1 MKRLCIPLLV
11 LAVLVWSAPVF
22 AAPQTLKFGRFGT
35 VTLYSSH
42 PHPDRV
48 VLFVSGDGGWN
59 RGVVDM
65 AEALATDNALVV
77 GIDINRYFHALE
89 KAPGKCSYPAAD
101 FEGLSQYVQ
110 AKLHFPNY
118 IQPALVGYSSGATL
132 VYAALVQAPPNTFR
146 GAVSMGFCSDLPV
159 SKPFCGGN
167 GGLKWR
173 RGPKGKGLVFLPAAA
188 VSEPWI
194 AFQGAIDQVCGP
206 DPAADF
212 ARQVKGARYVYLP
225 KVGHG
230 YSVQRNWLPQL
241 KEVMNQLYREAPS
254 VPTAVASA
262 ASLKDLPLVEVPAKG
277 ASGTDFAVILS
288 GDGGWASIDRQVA
301 GVLAE
306 RGMPVVGFDS
316 LRYYWTPRT
325 PDGAAHDLARVI
337 GHYLSAWHKKRV
349 LLVGYSFGADVLPFL
364 ASRLPA
370 DLLDK
375 VSLVALLSPGRT
387 ASFEFHLSYWLGED
401 ADRSEPLIL
410 PELAKLKGRRILCLA
425 GSGDKDS
432 LCSDLPAQADGV
444 RSIRLAGGH
453 HFGGDYRNLADLIL
467 SDEQAAR

>member
-1 MKRLCIPLLV
+1 MKRLCVPLLA
-11 LAVLVWSAPVF
+11 LAVLAWSASAF
-22 AAPQTLKFGRFGT
+22 AAPRTLKFGLFGK
-35 VTLYSSH
+35 VTLYSHH

-65 AEALATDNALVV
+65 ARALANDHALVV
-77 GIDINRYFHALE
+77 GIDINHYFRALE
-89 KAPGKCSYPAAD
+89 KVPGKCSYPAAD

-110 AKLHFPNY
+110 AKLHFPHY

-146 GAVSMGFCSDLPV
+146 GAVSMGFCSDLPLA
-159 SKPFCGGN
+159 KPFCGGN
-167 GGLKWR
+167 GHLRWH

-194 AFQGAIDQVCGP
+194 AFQGAIDKVCGP
-206 DPAADF
+206 DQAADF
-212 ARQVKGARYVYLP
+212 ARGVKGARYVYLP

-241 KEVMNQLYREAPS
+241 KEVMNQLYREAP
-254 VPTAVASA
+254 PAVAAS

-277 ASGTDFAVILS
+277 ATGDSFAVILS

-306 RGMPVVGFDS
+306 RGIPVVGFDS

-325 PDGAAHDLARVI
+325 PDGAARDLARVI
-337 GHYLSAWHKKRV
+337 EHYLNAWHKNRV
-349 LLVGYSFGADVLPFL
+349 LLAGYSFGADVLPFL

-370 DLLDK
+370 GQLDK

-401 ADRSEPLIL
+401 TDRSEPLIR

-425 GSGDKDS
+425 GAGDKDS
-432 LCSDLPAQADGV
+432 LCSDLPARFGDV

-453 HFGGDYRNLADLIL
+453 HFDGDYRKLAKLIL
-467 SDEQAAR
+467 SDDRASR